1 MRSHDYP
8 VASVRYSSVFK
19 QVVSVCEGSVSIRN
33 WCSTYV
39 LYIQYV
45 CTSTYSTYTCI
56 RIYTYVVHTYVC
68 MYKYLVQNT
77 DVFFFGLGDEDM
89 VFREWESDLREK

>member
-33 WCSTYV
+33 WCSMYCTYSMYV
-39 LYIQYV
+39 RTYV
-45 CTSTYSTYTCI
+45 CTSTYSTY
-56 RIYTYVVHTYVC
+56 VHTYTCLYVSAFLNT
-68 MYKYLVQNT
+68 YLVQIT

-89 VFREWESDLREK
+89 VFREWKSDL